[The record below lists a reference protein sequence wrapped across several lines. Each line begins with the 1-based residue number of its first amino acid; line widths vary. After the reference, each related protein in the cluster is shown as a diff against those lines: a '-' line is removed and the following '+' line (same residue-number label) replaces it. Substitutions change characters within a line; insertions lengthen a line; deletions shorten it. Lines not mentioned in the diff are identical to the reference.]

1 MANNNRK
8 YRRQMHQ
15 KVDSMPTSFSLEFGR
30 VIKILL
36 VIVIV
41 LVVFY
46 FLTAFIL
53 EHGSRVSTTADNTP
67 AEADIQYQEILA
79 GNSFTQ
85 NDNHY
90 FVLYYDM
97 SDENL
102 HSIYTNIVSIYED
115 NEDHLPIYTVDM
127 SSAFN
132 KKYVADDAN
141 PSVEEIGD
149 LQIAQPT
156 LIEFENDSVV
166 DYIEGEEAIRE
177 NLS

>member
-1 MANNNRK
+1 MSNNNRK

-30 VIKILL
+30 VIKILV
-36 VIVIV
+36 VIAVV
-41 LVVFY
+41 LVAFY

-53 EHGSRVSTTADNTP
+53 KHGSRVSTTVDNTP
-67 AEADIQYQEILA
+67 SEADIQYQEILA
-79 GNSFTQ
+79 GNSFSQ
-85 NDNHY
+85 KDDHY

-102 HSIYTNIVSIYED
+102 HSIYTNIISTYEESD
-115 NEDHLPIYTVDM
+115 DHLPIYTVDM

-132 KKYVADDAN
+132 KKYVADESNA
-141 PSVEEIGD
+141 SVEE
-149 LQIAQPT
+149 LNSLRIAQPT
-156 LIEFENDSVV
+156 LIEFENGSVM
-166 DYIEGEEAIRE
+166 DYVEGEEAIRD

>member
-1 MANNNRK
+1 
-8 YRRQMHQ
+8 
-15 KVDSMPTSFSLEFGR
+15 
-30 VIKILL
+30 
-36 VIVIV
+36 
-41 LVVFY
+41 
-46 FLTAFIL
+46 
-53 EHGSRVSTTADNTP
+53 
-67 AEADIQYQEILA
+67 
-79 GNSFTQ
+79 
-85 NDNHY
+85 
-90 FVLYYDM
+90 M

-102 HSIYTNIVSIYED
+102 HSIYTNIVSTYED

-132 KKYVADDAN
+132 KKYVADEAN